1 MCKFDPF
8 EIPSKS
14 PFKFKFKVPWKVPS
28 KVPSKAPFGRR
39 FSRSLRFACAR
50 LVPPAPPRCERPCMV
65 ADLACFASALARRT
79 GAAWATNRK
88 NPKHTLYIHV
98 TATSCRS
105 AEAPSLSKGWEYH
118 YTSTPWSP
126 SPMAGRRPRLP
137 TALPSSTSASCQLHG
152 STPPTNS
159 RSRSTTSSSHPRGGD
174 EQAEGD
180 DDDDDWQDDDDDD
193 NDYYYYYDFYSA
205 PADSACDLQ

>member
-1 MCKFDPF
+1 
-8 EIPSKS
+8 
-14 PFKFKFKVPWKVPS
+14 
-28 KVPSKAPFGRR
+28 
-39 FSRSLRFACAR
+39 
-50 LVPPAPPRCERPCMV
+50 MV

-126 SPMAGRRPRLP
+126 SPMAGRRPRRWRLP

-159 RSRSTTSSSHPRGGD
+159 KSRSTTSSSHPRGGD